1 MTHYGLI
8 ANLIA
13 APLVSLLIMPM
24 AVLSL
29 IAMPFGLEAW
39 PLRAMGLG
47 IELMVGAGEWVAS
60 WPGAVTVLP
69 RISGSGARPHR
80 AWRLVGLPV
89 ADAHARARPRHR
101 RVRHRARARKRA
113 A

>member
-1 MTHYGLI
+1 
-8 ANLIA
+8 
-13 APLVSLLIMPM
+13 M

-69 RISGSGARPHR
+69 RISGSA
-80 AWRLVGLPV
+80 LVLIVLGGLMGLPV
-89 ADAHARARPRHR
+89 ADAHPRARPRHR
-101 RVRHRARARKRA
+101 RASASRSRPDTSGPMF
-113 A
+113 